1 MKLEQ
6 QVCSLE
12 LSKTLKA
19 LNVKQDSLFWH
30 WTYITDKNKHSIE
43 YMKPVKSK

>member
-12 LSKTLKA
+12 LVKKLKEFG
-19 LNVKQDSLFWH
+19 VKQESIWFWEAH
-30 WTYITDKNKHSIE
+30 ADGAGRPKIS
-43 YMKPVKSK
+43 